1 MRQPSHTDALA
12 QAQGD
17 SEYFV
22 SASFFSA
29 LLLRMAVID
38 GAYFGTTFP
47 HLLMMTHPDLFERRP
62 FRALSRAVSCR
73 PLWPNVGA
81 WDTAVSVAWRGQS
94 TFGFV
99 D

>member
-1 MRQPSHTDALA
+1 VRQPSHTDALA

-22 SASFFSA
+22 SVSFFSA

-62 FRALSRAVSCR
+62 FRAFKPSCVVST
-73 PLWPNVGA
+73 V
-81 WDTAVSVAWRGQS
+81 VAQPWRLEYGR
-94 TFGFV
+94 
-99 D
+99 

>member
-1 MRQPSHTDALA
+1 MHLRKPKATP
-12 QAQGD
+12 
-17 SEYFV
+17 EYFV

-62 FRALSRAVSCR
+62 FRAFKPSCVVST
-73 PLWPNVGA
+73 V
-81 WDTAVSVAWRGQS
+81 VAQRWRLGY
-94 TFGFV
+94 GR
-99 D
+99 